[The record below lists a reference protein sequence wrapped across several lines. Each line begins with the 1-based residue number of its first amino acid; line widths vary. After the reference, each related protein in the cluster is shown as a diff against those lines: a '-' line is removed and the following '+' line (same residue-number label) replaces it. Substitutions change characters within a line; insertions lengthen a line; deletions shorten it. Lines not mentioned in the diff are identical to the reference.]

1 MSARCMHL
9 LECGCIAANNC
20 QGTGYQMFQAT
31 IIWKRI
37 LTAVQSDPPFA
48 VV

>member
-1 MSARCMHL
+1 
-9 LECGCIAANNC
+9 
-20 QGTGYQMFQAT
+20 MFQAT